1 MSKTISV
8 NDLDYKGKPKLIF
21 TANTPERKGLAN
33 KSYSIELPYTTN
45 NGAQLP
51 GVWSGGSLKP
61 ARFEATYTLEGV
73 RLTGYLNITSISKE
87 VAKAVF
93 VSGNGSLWQ
102 RMEGGRVRDIDMS
115 DGDIELTKANVIASE
130 TGNPLVVFDVSD
142 RGAFKTANAID
153 ITDRYPALNLV
164 QLLTRLFN
172 EYGAG
177 LTIEGLQ
184 GNEYLLFTQE
194 SEIRNSNDWK
204 KDAIFEAEEETV
216 LYELNTQG
224 AGAMVWEE
232 LLDFTATKNDGAHY
246 ILGSY
251 EVPETGTYRFKIEVD
266 ELTANFGDNL
276 GGFATL
282 TVGAT
287 ADRVNVSFVIKKN
300 GTAIYTQT
308 RLETILSGSVVTEP
322 YDIDTL
328 FIELEAGD
336 DITAHM
342 VLSATVS
349 FIMGADE
356 SRFTNILK
364 DGKLYNQV
372 SRWYGAGSTVEIKD
386 ILPDVDVLE
395 FIQQVTRFLNADL
408 FFDAESG
415 QALFRASNS
424 TGAPTLVECF
434 DMESEIDLPTNT
446 LLEFAT
452 DKALPPDNYFINISG
467 ADQTSKKLD
476 FARTLF
482 TLSGRLGV
490 TIPTLWQSGNPTD
503 TAQYDTPP
511 ELKTRGTLRILR
523 KAQPTSASYVLTFG
537 GNATSNSETISSLL
551 TFTELDIYGA
561 HIRDEARVREVVT
574 ATARLEVA
582 KLRDLTYFKNPIQL
596 IDRRTGALT
605 MQVDLLEAAQLDGN
619 LFRLTGQSRTL
630 YNIDVTDNTRPFGD
644 TNTFTGSSG
653 GGGGTQQAAPEPLP
667 ADVWQS
673 SIDGQIS
680 GLDAKTTPVD
690 DDTFVIDD
698 SADDNSKKRVSFA
711 NIKKI
716 IVDSSIFGFI
726 FENDGVNFTLSQAT
740 HDRKYI
746 YCNNDVAINITI
758 PPTFGSL
765 GEMYLITYG
774 IGSITIVAGS
784 GVLIINSDPLTIAKR
799 YSVVGVKQISADA
812 WLVFNVNEN
821 TSLKT
826 SEAGQINAITAKS
839 AIANNDKFII
849 EDSSESYIKKSL
861 SWTTILS
868 VLSFRFFDKFVASQI
883 EDLAG
888 KTTPVDADVLLI
900 EDSAGATPYSKQK
913 LTWANL
919 KATLK
924 TYFDTIYKWEADT
937 NGVKLKTNTDN
948 VGIGGGSTSGSKLY
962 VTATVSYG
970 TYSNLNSTDPDGAA
984 VLAYSQN
991 KGAAFYGYSKD
1002 GVGIDVLSD
1011 NNSAARL
1018 EVRPSSTNSVVT
1030 ILKLIR
1036 NTVGTAAA
1044 NLGGRI
1050 LFSNKLSSG
1059 SYIDSGFIESK
1070 ILDTSTGTHELK
1082 IGINSSSLAFSTD
1095 DVPTFSTQVQAT
1107 GLVISDAGSGTNGV
1121 YIGTLS
1127 SGWRQVVISG
1137 NLVFQKWDGTS
1148 WVTKETIS

>member
-73 RLTGYLNITSISKE
+73 RLTGYLNVTSISKE
-87 VAKAVF
+87 GAKAVF

-216 LYELNTQG
+216 LYELNTQA

-282 TVGAT
+282 SVGAT
-287 ADRVNVSFVIKKN
+287 DNRVNVSFVIKKN

-356 SRFTNILK
+356 SRFTNTLK

-434 DMESEIDLPTNT
+434 DMESDIDLPTNT

-503 TAQYDTPP
+503 TAQYETPP
-511 ELKTRGTLRILR
+511 EAKTRGTLRILR
-523 KAQPTSASYVLTFG
+523 KAEPTSASYVLTFG

-630 YNIDVTDNTRPFGD
+630 YNIDVTDNTRPFED
-644 TNTFTGSSG
+644 TNTFTGASG

-673 SIDGQIS
+673 SIDGQIA
-680 GLDAKTTPVD
+680 GLDAKTTPVGSD
-690 DDTFVIDD
+690 MFVIDD
-698 SADDNSKKRVSFA
+698 SADGNAKK
-711 NIKKI
+711 KT
-716 IVDSSIFGFI
+716 
-726 FENDGVNFTLSQAT
+726 TLSN
-740 HDRKYI
+740 I
-746 YCNNDVAINITI
+746 Y
-758 PPTFGSL
+758 
-765 GEMYLITYG
+765 
-774 IGSITIVAGS
+774 
-784 GVLIINSDPLTIAKR
+784 
-799 YSVVGVKQISADA
+799 
-812 WLVFNVNEN
+812 NV
-821 TSLKT
+821 LKT
-826 SEAGQINAITAKS
+826 QFDLIYSALTKAIGTDINTGTDDDKYVTSKAIADSNVFRSEKLGQINAITAKEV
-839 AIANNDKFII
+839 IANNDKFLI
-849 EDSSESYIKKSL
+849 EDSSDSYKKKSL

-900 EDSAGATPYSKQK
+900 EDSAAFTPFTKQK

-924 TYFDTIYKWEADT
+924 TYFDTSGLWIAFST
-937 NGVKLKTNTDN
+937 FGIVSNNKT
-948 VGIGGGSTSGSKLY
+948 VGIYANAQTTHALSIGD
-962 VTATVSYG
+962 
-970 TYSNLNSTDPDGAA
+970 NDGDLIGMSVITPNNNGIEVEA
-984 VLAYSQN
+984 
-991 KGAAFYGYSKD
+991 G
-1002 GVGIDVLSD
+1002 GVGVDVYASEEAGIFESVNSD
-1011 NNSAARL
+1011 TLKA
-1018 EVRPSSTNSVVT
+1018 VRRNSSTNTIENVIRVVRDT
-1030 ILKLIR
+1030 S
-1036 NTVGTAAA
+1036 GTAA
-1044 NLGGRI
+1044 NGIGGRI
-1050 LFSNKLSSG
+1050 LFTNKLSTG
-1059 SYIDSGFIESK
+1059 SFADGGFIQTK
-1070 ILDTSTGTHELK
+1070 IVEDTKVELQFGTVAVRMFLDGDGNLQMS
-1082 IGINSSSLAFSTD
+1082 
-1095 DVPTFSTQVQAT
+1095 
-1107 GLVISDAGSGTNGV
+1107 SGTNIEFAGTTDGV
-1121 YIGTLS
+1121 ILKSPNGSRFKIQVNNSGTLS
-1127 SGWRQVVISG
+1127 T
-1137 NLVFQKWDGTS
+1137 LAL
-1148 WVTKETIS
+1148 